1 MATWSQLCLLLRKS
15 EIGRQGNP
23 LQSLKRFATQ
33 DKSPKPM
40 LDQILTHLIWWREK
54 SMNVEARLRLFYLT
68 VTHRMDEE
76 DRNVCEV
83 WLLEKILEV
92 LRRLTVVSVY
102 IGGLFL
108 TGIMIDDTYSRHGL
122 YGNSAETLRYSAVV
136 VGILI
141 AMPIVH
147 RLINWVLLKDEKKPT
162 SD

>member
-1 MATWSQLCLLLRKS
+1 M
-15 EIGRQGNP
+15 
-23 LQSLKRFATQ
+23 
-33 DKSPKPM
+33 
-40 LDQILTHLIWWREK
+40 
-54 SMNVEARLRLFYLT
+54 
-68 VTHRMDEE
+68 
-76 DRNVCEV
+76 
-83 WLLEKILEV
+83 LEKILEV

-122 YGNSAETLRYSAVV
+122 YGNSAETLRYSTVA

-141 AMPIVH
+141 AMPIAH